1 MRPANA
7 APEGPT
13 AHFKGWGRGRLPVV
27 MAAVFVVV
35 CLSRLAVFPAS
46 IWEQDEAYFAAAVVE
61 IGLVDSAPHP
71 PFFPLWIGI
80 GKALHLL
87 GLEPAAGLQA
97 ASAVLSAL
105 MFFPLVALWS
115 RFMKPAPAMAA
126 AVLGLS
132 VPGVWLFSG
141 RAFSGTAATAMLVAA
156 LACWTRPDPDRRWL
170 AVGSCA
176 AGLAILI
183 RPHFGLVIAAVILVM
198 VTRIDRRRRAALV
211 APAAVVV
218 ATGAAVFV
226 VAAGGLAA
234 VAAAVSEHAAL
245 HFGALPSASRGLLDS
260 GLARVLGHPLL
271 AVGWCLLVIS
281 GVSVVLRSPTL
292 RAAGWP
298 VTAAL
303 VAVVIVVFGLS
314 NPAHPRYAVPIVIL
328 SCGFVVLGIG
338 RLLNDRW
345 ALISVAAAV
354 VGAAAVVLPVAATY
368 RHQPSPPLR
377 ALAEADRLA
386 DRRGGVVVVDR
397 TLHSFVVYREAV
409 QASATPVV
417 FDHLL
422 DLGASPPAPASR
434 TVMVYDDHHDDLL
447 VSSESRRTFS
457 CDSALLRR
465 LAQGRFL
472 EVTVADGATLD
483 DRSDSAGSLV
493 IIDDLASLPPTSRV
507 ERAPVVVPESTPTE
521 P

>member
-1 MRPANA
+1 MKPSETVTPGPAAHKQPWNR
-7 APEGPT
+7 GPT
-13 AHFKGWGRGRLPVV
+13 FVAML
-27 MAAVFVVV
+27 AVFAVV
-35 CLSRLAVFPAS
+35 CLSRAVVFPAS

-61 IGLVDSAPHP
+61 IDLADSAPHP

-87 GLEPAAGLQA
+87 GLEPATSLQA
-97 ASAVLSAL
+97 TSAVLSAL

-126 AVLGLS
+126 AVLGLA

-141 RAFSGTAATAMLVAA
+141 RAFSGTAATAGLVAV
-156 LACWTRPDPDRRWL
+156 LACWTRPIPDRRWL
-170 AVGSCA
+170 AAGSVV

-183 RPHFGLVIAAVILVM
+183 RPQFGLVVAAIVLVM
-198 VTRIDRRRRAALV
+198 LARLDGSQRAALV
-211 APAAVVV
+211 VPAVGVVTV
-218 ATGAAVFV
+218 GAAVFV
-226 VAAGGLAA
+226 VAAGGLAPL
-234 VAAAVSEHAAL
+234 AAAMSEHAAL
-245 HFGALPSASRGLLDS
+245 HFGALPSAARGLLDS

-298 VTAAL
+298 VIAAL
-303 VAVVIVVFGLS
+303 VAVVVLVFGLS

-328 SCGFVVLGIG
+328 SCGFVVLGLG
-338 RLLNDRW
+338 RLLNERW
-345 ALISVAAAV
+345 TLISVAAAV
-354 VGAAAVVLPVAATY
+354 VGAVAVVLPVAAIY

-386 DRRGGVVVVDR
+386 DRRGGVVVIDR
-397 TLHSFVVYREAV
+397 TLHSFVIYREAV
-409 QASATPVV
+409 RASAAPVV

-422 DLGASPPAPASR
+422 DLWASPPAPASR
-434 TVMVYDDHHDDLL
+434 TVMVYDDYHDDLI

-457 CDSALLRR
+457 CDSGLLRR

-472 EVTVADGATLD
+472 DVTVADGATLT
-483 DRSDSAGSLV
+483 V
-493 IIDDLASLPPTSRV
+493 DLAPPD
-507 ERAPVVVPESTPTE
+507 
-521 P
+521 